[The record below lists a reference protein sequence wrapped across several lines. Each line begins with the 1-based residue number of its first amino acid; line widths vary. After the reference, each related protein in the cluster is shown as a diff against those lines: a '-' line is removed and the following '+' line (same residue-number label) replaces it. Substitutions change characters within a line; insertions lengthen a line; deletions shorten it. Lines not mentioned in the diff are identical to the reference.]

1 VGEQKRN
8 DGQKIGA
15 TTASVGGTMET
26 QSEVQSRSKTVSEN
40 AMERFIR
47 KTRALFARESDLDKR
62 WNGLR
67 PILAE
72 LLADPEVIAAS
83 KRWPDCVPA
92 NGRAENLLFYED
104 PEYGFAINGLTKGEA
119 RHGQRARIHDH
130 AHIYTLYGVLDGRE
144 RVIRYDRLD
153 DRSNSNYAEIRE
165 ASDVLVGPGEI
176 DLVKPYEIHTELTV
190 GERTVAV
197 IIRSQKGGDFNQG
210 RYIPEKNEYYES
222 LGPRQTPCEM
232 LPKD

>member
-1 VGEQKRN
+1 
-8 DGQKIGA
+8 
-15 TTASVGGTMET
+15 MET
-26 QSEVQSRSKTVSEN
+26 QTASQSQHEIRSEN
-40 AMERFIR
+40 AMEKFIR
-47 KTRALFARESDLDKR
+47 KTRDLFAGEPDLDKR
-62 WNGLR
+62 WNALR

-72 LLADPEVIAAS
+72 LLADPEVVAAS

-104 PEYGFAINGLTKGEA
+104 ADYGFAINGLTKGQA
-119 RHGQRARIHDH
+119 RQGQPARIHDH
-130 AHIYTLYGVLDGRE
+130 AHIYTLYGVLDGHE
-144 RVIRYDRLD
+144 RVVRYDRLD
-153 DRSNSNYAEIRE
+153 DRSKPGYAEIRE
-165 ASDVLVGPGEI
+165 SSDVFVGPGEI

-197 IIRSQKGGDFNQG
+197 IIRSQKGGSFNQG

-232 LPKD
+232 LPKS

>member
-1 VGEQKRN
+1 
-8 DGQKIGA
+8 
-15 TTASVGGTMET
+15 MET
-26 QSEVQSRSKTVSEN
+26 QTEMQTEARSES
-40 AMERFIR
+40 ALDRFVR
-47 KTRALFARESDLDKR
+47 KTRALFARETDVDKR
-62 WNGLR
+62 WNALR

-72 LLADPEVIAAS
+72 LLADPEVISAS
-83 KRWPDCVPA
+83 KNWPDCDPA

-104 PEYGFAINGLTKGEA
+104 PDYGFAINGLTKGTA
-119 RHGQRARIHDH
+119 RHGAAARIHDH

-144 RVIRYDRLD
+144 KIIRYERVD
-153 DRSNSNYAEIRE
+153 DRSKPGHAEIRE
-165 ASDVLVGPGEI
+165 ASNVLCGPGEI

-210 RYIPEKNEYYES
+210 RYVPEKNEYYES

-232 LPKD
+232 LPAR